1 MGRAEHEN
9 INMSHFCGSDFV
21 DTNGR
26 CERCKLPWDYDPTDF
41 KPPILWRIKRFIL
54 KLRLKER
61 SRSGL

>member
-1 MGRAEHEN
+1 
-9 INMSHFCGSDFV
+9 MSHFCGSDFV

-26 CERCKLPWDYDPTDF
+26 CEWCRLPWDYDPADF

-61 SRSGL
+61 KKNGF